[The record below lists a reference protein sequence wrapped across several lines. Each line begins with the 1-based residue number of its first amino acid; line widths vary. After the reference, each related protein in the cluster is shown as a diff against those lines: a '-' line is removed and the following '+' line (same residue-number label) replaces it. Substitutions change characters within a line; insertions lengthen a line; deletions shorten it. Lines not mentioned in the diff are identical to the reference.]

1 MLSLSILGST
11 QDLVLEFLTITRIKR
26 EDVAE
31 KVLVNAEWDIKGAV
45 DLYNL
50 AKNDDEL
57 KDMFQL
63 ENEYKMDESGKS
75 ICFIGHVLNQIIYP
89 SLS

>member
-1 MLSLSILGST
+1 MFRIFLGSS
-11 QDLVLEFLTITRIKR
+11 QDLVSEFLTVTRIKR

-31 KVLVNAEWDIKGAV
+31 KVLINAEWDIKGAV
-45 DLYNL
+45 DLFNL

-63 ENEYKMDESGKS
+63 EREYKLDESGKPS
-75 ICFIGHVLNQIIYP
+75 CF
-89 SLS
+89 